1 MIGIIPGV
9 ENMPLQIRR
18 GTEAERTAMTQPLAQ
33 GELLYVTND
42 QRLYIGNGS
51 TLGGVQIT
59 GYTNEDA
66 QDASALLFSN
76 GAHTGITFT
85 YNDAAASISAVVD
98 LANYQGTIGATS
110 FKGSIVADDSTLLVD
125 GISGTIVGPVV
136 SNVTGNVTG
145 NLTGNVI
152 GNITGVITGTAGSTI
167 LGNVTGNVTGN
178 TTGYHTGDVKG
189 SVFADDSSIIV
200 DAVSNS
206 VIAAS
211 IITGSVQLQGQG
223 NNDILE
229 IGTAAIPVG
238 ILLTAQESESISIYS
253 RTDGLFDGGGPIN
266 FYGQSG
272 TYLAPLKIAA
282 EGSLGG
288 LAFNGYNGSVYKL
301 GAAMV
306 ASVAPGVD
314 TTGDAFIATDLIF
327 ATSNGTVT
335 PSIALTLRR
344 DQVAESPCFRA
355 TPFADATARTAAIAT
370 PQAGMI
376 TYITSTNKLQAY
388 NGAGWQDL
396 F

>member
-206 VIAAS
+206 VIATS
-211 IITGSVQLQGQG
+211 VITGSVQLQGTI
-223 NNDILE
+223 DILE
-229 IGTAAIPVG
+229 IGTAATPVG

-282 EGSLGG
+282 SGSLGG

-344 DQVAESPCFRA
+344 DQVAESPCFKA

-370 PQAGMI
+370 PEAGMI

>member
-1 MIGIIPGV
+1 
-9 ENMPLQIRR
+9 
-18 GTEAERTAMTQPLAQ
+18 
-33 GELLYVTND
+33 
-42 QRLYIGNGS
+42 
-51 TLGGVQIT
+51 
-59 GYTNEDA
+59 
-66 QDASALLFSN
+66 
-76 GAHTGITFT
+76 
-85 YNDAAASISAVVD
+85 
-98 LANYQGTIGATS
+98 
-110 FKGSIVADDSTLLVD
+110 
-125 GISGTIVGPVV
+125 
-136 SNVTGNVTG
+136 
-145 NLTGNVI
+145 
-152 GNITGVITGTAGSTI
+152 
-167 LGNVTGNVTGN
+167 
-178 TTGYHTGDVKG
+178 
-189 SVFADDSSIIV
+189 
-200 DAVSNS
+200 

-211 IITGSVQLQGQG
+211 VITGSVQLQGTI
-223 NNDILE
+223 DILE
-229 IGTAAIPVG
+229 IGTAATPVG

-282 EGSLGG
+282 SGSLGG

-344 DQVAESPCFRA
+344 DQVAESPCFKA

-370 PQAGMI
+370 PEAGMI

>member
-1 MIGIIPGV
+1 
-9 ENMPLQIRR
+9 
-18 GTEAERTAMTQPLAQ
+18 MTQPLAQ
-33 GELLYVTND
+33 GELLYVTDD
-42 QRLYIGNGS
+42 QRLFIGNGN
-51 TLGGVQIT
+51 TPGGVQIT

-66 QDASALLFSN
+66 QDATALLFSN

-125 GISGTIVGPVV
+125 GISGKIVGPVEA
-136 SNVTGNVTG
+136 NVTGNVTG

-167 LGNVTGNVTGN
+167 VGNVTGNVTGNTTGN

-211 IITGSVQLQGQG
+211 VITGSVQLQGTI
-223 NNDILE
+223 DILE

-238 ILLTAQESESISIYS
+238 ISITAQENSSITINS
-253 RTDGLFDGGGPIN
+253 RTDGLLDGGGPIFFN
-266 FYGQSG
+266 GQSG

-282 EGSLGG
+282 EGTMGG
-288 LAFNGYNGSVYKL
+288 LIFNGYNGTAYQL
-301 GAAMV
+301 GAAMI

-314 TTGDAFIATDLIF
+314 TTGDAFIASDLVF
-327 ATSNGTVT
+327 LTSNGIVT
-335 PSIALTLRR
+335 PGTTLTLRR

-355 TPFADATARTAAIAT
+355 TPFADATARTAAIAS

-376 TYITSTNKLQAY
+376 AYITSTNKLQAY
-388 NGAGWQDL
+388 NGSGWQDL